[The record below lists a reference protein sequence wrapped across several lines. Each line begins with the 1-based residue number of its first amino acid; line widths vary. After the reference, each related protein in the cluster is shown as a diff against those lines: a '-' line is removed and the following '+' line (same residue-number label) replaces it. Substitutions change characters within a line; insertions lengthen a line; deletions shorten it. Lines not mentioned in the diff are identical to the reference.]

1 MNWPN
6 THVLINHFPIILTIM
21 GAAAVV
27 VALLLRSRKV
37 WLYGVASLTLAG
49 LTAYPAVWTGTRAE
63 EALEHAWY
71 VQERA
76 IHTHEEAAELTMWIL
91 LAMGAVA
98 AFAWW
103 RTERADERTL
113 PGGRRPPPLWLRVVV
128 LLFALAGAG
137 TVTWTSLLGGRII
150 HESPIIRGP
159 RPAGVPAPVE
169 RARPGATAPSGAAP
183 APSGAA
189 QPGAAP

>member
-6 THVLINHFPIILTIM
+6 IHVLINHFPIILTIM

-27 VALLLRSRKV
+27 VALLLRSRAV

-49 LTAYPAVWTGTRAE
+49 LTAYPTVFTGKRAE

-71 VQERA
+71 VEQRA
-76 IHTHEEAAELTMWIL
+76 IHTHEEAGELTMWIL
-91 LAMGAVA
+91 LAMGVVS

-103 RTERADERTL
+103 RTARADERML
-113 PGGRRPPPLWLRVVV
+113 PGGRRGPPMWLRLLV
-128 LLFALAGAG
+128 LVSALAGAG
-137 TVTWTSLLGGRII
+137 AVTWTSLLGGRII

-159 RPAGVPAPVE
+159 RPAGVPAPAE
-169 RARPGATAPSGAAP
+169 RARPGASAPKPSGTAPAA
-183 APSGAA
+183 
-189 QPGAAP
+189 PGAAP